1 MWWLRSY
8 KRSLFPHEK
17 PLDEKTDAIIVSSD
31 FLRRIFDIL
40 AYSVDSGRGL
50 VVNDRQSPAESR
62 PDAPDHL
69 QRRHSPDEMGSRSKK
84 SKKTKEPQSEGKKFS
99 KTEDLGYYFLAA
111 IGLLI
116 LALLV
121 VGILGYFQII

>member
-1 MWWLRSY
+1 MIGE
-8 KRSLFPHEK
+8 F
-17 PLDEKTDAIIVSSD
+17 LDV
-31 FLRRIFDIL
+31 
-40 AYSVDSGRGL
+40 
-50 VVNDRQSPAESR
+50 
-62 PDAPDHL
+62 PDHL
-69 QRRHSPDEMGSRSKK
+69 QRRHFSDEMGSRSKK
-84 SKKTKEPQSEGKKFS
+84 PKKTKVHESEGKKFS